1 MLHALFAKRV
11 RKSLRG
17 DVVNINYD
25 DYTYGK
31 LISVYTQEGLSLC
44 KEIKLNQ
51 QIKRYRLNENNN

>member
-1 MLHALFAKRV
+1 MLHALFAERV

-31 LISVYTQEGLSLC
+31 LISVCTQEGLSL
-44 KEIKLNQ
+44 
-51 QIKRYRLNENNN
+51 